1 MTPQLQGSTIRVDIA
16 PGELIDKI
24 TILHI
29 KQERIRDEAKRQ
41 NVSVELAVLSE
52 AAEHHVESSHRLD
65 ELQQQLLAVNT
76 ELWDI
81 EDEIRIC
88 ERDGDFGPRF
98 IELARAVYQTND
110 RRAALKRDVNQLLG
124 SAIIEEKDYEE
135 YQ

>member
-24 TILHI
+24 TILQI

-65 ELQQQLLAVNT
+65 ELQQRLLAVNT

-135 YQ
+135 YA

>member
-24 TILHI
+24 TILQI

-65 ELQQQLLAVNT
+65 ELQQRLLAVNT

-98 IELARAVYQTND
+98 IELALRCLPD
-110 RRAALKRDVNQLLG
+110 
-124 SAIIEEKDYEE
+124 E
-135 YQ
+135 